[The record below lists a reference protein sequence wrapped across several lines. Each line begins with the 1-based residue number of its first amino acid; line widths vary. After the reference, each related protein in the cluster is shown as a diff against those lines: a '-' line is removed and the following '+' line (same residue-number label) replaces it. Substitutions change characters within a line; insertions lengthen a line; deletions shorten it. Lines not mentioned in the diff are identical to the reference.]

1 MTEFLETLR
10 AAHENRSAR
19 NFPDINDSRLNFGL
33 LFPSFKPKFEISFSG
48 CMIFTM
54 GSCFARNIEEVLI
67 PRGVDLP
74 TMAFSVPKTEWPAR
88 SNGLLNEY
96 NPGTM
101 CQRILFALRQK
112 DYPPETIVPVGEL
125 YTDLLLPGGSP
136 VTFERA
142 IARRNEITS
151 VYEKLPRSELLII
164 TLGLTE
170 AWFDND
176 TKLYLNQ
183 MPPHAFAARHKG
195 RFEFRRLDV
204 FDCMPM
210 LEEALDA
217 VTKAG
222 PKVLLTVSPVPLPTT
237 FSGMDCVVA
246 NEFSKS
252 VLRVAAERLATR
264 PTIDYF
270 PSYEIVRSGG
280 LASYIDD
287 CIHVKN
293 EVVERVTGFMLDA
306 YAGARP

>member
-19 NFPDINDSRLNFGL
+19 NFPDINDLRLNFGL

-96 NPGTM
+96 NPGTVPANPFRTTTKGLSTRDNRA
-101 CQRILFALRQK
+101 CWRIS
-112 DYPPETIVPVGEL
+112 
-125 YTDLLLPGGSP
+125 TDLLLPGGSP